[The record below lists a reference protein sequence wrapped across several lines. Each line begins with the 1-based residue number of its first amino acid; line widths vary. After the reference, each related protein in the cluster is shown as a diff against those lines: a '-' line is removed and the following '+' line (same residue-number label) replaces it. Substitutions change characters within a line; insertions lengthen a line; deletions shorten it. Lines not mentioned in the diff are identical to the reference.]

1 MMKRR
6 TILKTGLIGLG
17 SGVGSLLFPI
27 LPAIAKAPSLLDPK
41 LLAKA
46 KAALETHSAT
56 ITHRDI
62 IGIADYTLHS
72 AKPRFHLVDMMNG
85 RTTSF
90 LVAHGKGSDKKHT
103 GWVQQFSNV
112 PGSEAS
118 SGGSYLTAA
127 TYVGKHGESR
137 RLEGLESRNDMAYDR
152 AIVIHGA
159 WYANEQMV
167 RQHGKLGRS
176 QGCFAFAE
184 TDLGLILE
192 RLGPGRLLYAD
203 KG

>member
-17 SGVGSLLFPI
+17 TSMGTLLSPT
-27 LPAIAKAPSLLDPK
+27 LPALAKTPSLLDPQ

-46 KAALETHSAT
+46 KAALATHDAS
-56 ITHRDI
+56 IKHKDV
-62 IGIADYTLHS
+62 IGIADYGQHS
-72 AKPRFHLVDMMNG
+72 AKPRFHLVDMING
-85 RTTSF
+85 RTTSL

-103 GWVQQFSNV
+103 GWLQEFSNV

-118 SGGSYLTAA
+118 SGGSYRTAA
-127 TYVGKHGESR
+127 AYVGKHGRSR
-137 RLEGLESRNDMAYDR
+137 RLDGLEPSNDMAYQR

-159 WYANEQMV
+159 WYVDNKMV
-167 RQHGKLGRS
+167 SKHGKIGRS
-176 QGCFAFAE
+176 QGCFAFSE
-184 TDLGLILE
+184 SDLDQILH
-192 RLGPGRLLYAD
+192 RLGSGRLLYAD

>member
-17 SGVGSLLFPI
+17 SGVGTLLFPA
-27 LPAIAKAPSLLDPK
+27 LPAVAKTPSLLDPK

-46 KAALETHSAT
+46 KAALEAHDAS
-56 ITHRDI
+56 IKHKDI
-62 IGIADYTLHS
+62 IGIADYTQHS
-72 AKPRFHLVDMMNG
+72 AKPRFHLVDLMNG
-85 RTTSF
+85 RTTSL

-103 GWVQQFSNV
+103 GWVQKFSNV

-118 SGGSYLTAA
+118 SGGSYMTAA
-127 TYVGKHGESR
+127 TYVGKHGQSR
-137 RLEGLESRNDMAYDR
+137 RLVGLESSNDMAYRR

-159 WYANEQMV
+159 WYANKQMV
-167 RQHGKLGRS
+167 RKHGKLGRS

-184 TDLGLILE
+184 TDLNQILQ
-192 RLGPGRLLYAD
+192 RLGSGRLLYAD
-203 KG
+203 KS